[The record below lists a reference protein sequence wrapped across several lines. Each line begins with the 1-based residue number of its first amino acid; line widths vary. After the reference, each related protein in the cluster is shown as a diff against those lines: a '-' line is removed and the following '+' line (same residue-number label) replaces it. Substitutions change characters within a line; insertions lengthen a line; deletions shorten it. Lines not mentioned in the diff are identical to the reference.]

1 MISYLL
7 PTRNRPD
14 RLAATL
20 EALGRLSAAAHGPVG
35 GAEVLIVDDASAVPV
50 EPEPV
55 LRNGMPV
62 RVLRRRRREGAAAR
76 NAAAAAARGEWI
88 VMLDDDSHSLD
99 EAAVSVVADAAED
112 VAAIGAE
119 ILLPDGRHEDG
130 GLPEVF
136 VGCGAVIRRQAFL
149 ELGGYDPSFHYYAEE
164 YDLCARLLQAGWRII
179 HDWRLRVRHE
189 RDAVGR
195 DMNMILHRLVRNNGW
210 VMQRYAPEPQRQAA
224 LAEVIGR
231 YRRIAERERALAG
244 YEQGLAEL
252 NATLPSQPRRPMDEV
267 LWDRFTGLA
276 HARAALHHEPALRAQ
291 PVAIVDEG
299 KNAWVIRQAL
309 DELSQCRITD
319 ERQAQVWVI
328 GTMSPGPMMDAWARR
343 RREHRRIIRPWRL
356 AGASVAVDAGVAVS
370 PWAWNHRDEL
380 GHGDR

>member
-20 EALGRLSAAAHGPVG
+20 AALGRLSVAAHGPAG
-35 GAEVLIVDDASAVPV
+35 GAEVLVVDDASAVPV
-50 EPEPV
+50 EREPV

-62 RVLRRRRREGAAAR
+62 RVIRRRRREGAAAR
-76 NAAAAAARGEWI
+76 NAAAIAARGEWI
-88 VMLDDDSHSLD
+88 VMLDDDSHPLD
-99 EAAVSVVADAAED
+99 EAVVDVVADAAED

-136 VGCGAVIRRQAFL
+136 VGCGAAIRRRAFL
-149 ELGGYDPSFHYYAEE
+149 QLGGYDPSFHYYAEE

-179 HDWRLRVRHE
+179 HDWRLRVRHD
-189 RDAVGR
+189 RDAAGR
-195 DMNMILHRLVRNNGW
+195 DMNTILHRLVRNNGW
-210 VMQRYAPEPQRQAA
+210 VMQRYAPEAQRQDA
-224 LAEVIGR
+224 LNEVIGR
-231 YRRIAERERALAG
+231 YRRIAETEEALVG

-252 NATLPSQPRRPMDEV
+252 NATLASQPRRPMDEA

-299 KNAWVIRQAL
+299 KNAWVIRRAL
-309 DELSQCRITD
+309 NELAGCRITD
-319 ERQAQVWVI
+319 ERDAQVGVI
-328 GTMSPGPMMDAWARR
+328 GTMSPGPMMDAWAQRR
-343 RREHRRIIRPWRL
+343 HEHRAIVRPWRMTD
-356 AGASVAVDAGVAVS
+356 ASVADRSRVAVS
-370 PWAWNHRDEL
+370 PPA
-380 GHGDR
+380 